1 MSMLLRKI
9 ARYAA
14 QKVASNPE
22 AKEMAV
28 KAARSVAEEAKQIAK
43 EEDRARAAGKAV
55 RRAYNKFLSDE

>member
-28 KAARSVAEEAKQIAK
+28 KAARGVAEEAKQIAK
-43 EEDRARAAGKAV
+43 EDDRARAAGKAV
-55 RRAYNKFLSDE
+55 RRAYNKFLSDK

>member
-14 QKVASNPE
+14 QKAASSPE

-28 KAARSVAEEAKQIAK
+28 KAARGVVQETKQIVK
-43 EEDRARAAGKAV
+43 EDDRAYAAGKAV
-55 RRAYNKFLSDE
+55 RRAYNRFLNER

>member
-22 AKEMAV
+22 AKEIAV

-55 RRAYNKFLSDE
+55 RRAYNKFLSDK